1 MHRHYTDKRDNGVD
15 DSDSDDD
22 VKKAVAIAAHRRG
35 VCPSDESNE
44 EIINP

>member
-22 VKKAVAIAAHRRG
+22 VKKAVAIAAHRRR